1 MSKKKKTRVELRKN
15 IAKPPRANQWT
26 RGFQDHGFEEN
37 ATAAGERVRAKG
49 DLSRKRTIIS
59 TETGEA
65 VEVPVADA
73 GQCRRGRV
81 LRVHKQACIV
91 QSEDGQTF
99 RCSIRTMLKKLAT
112 DERAVITTGDLV
124 WFLPSNPTRNAER
137 GTRNKDGPDSGSAFR
152 VPSSEIEEGVIETV
166 EPRHGV
172 LTRSSRRREHVLV
185 ANVDQLVAVV
195 SLFEPDLKPHLIDRY
210 LACAEGGGLR
220 PIVCLN
226 K

>member
-26 RGFQDHGFEEN
+26 RGFQDHGFEEE
-37 ATAAGERVRAKG
+37 ATKAGERVRAKG

-59 TETGEA
+59 TAVGEVGET

-91 QSEDGQTF
+91 QTDDGQAY

-112 DERAVITTGDLV
+112 EERAVITTGDLV
-124 WFLPSNPTRNAER
+124 WFLPSRNEA
-137 GTRNKDGPDSGSAFR
+137 DGSGIA
-152 VPSSEIEEGVIETV
+152 EGVIETV

-172 LTRSSRRREHVLV
+172 LTRS
-185 ANVDQLVAVV
+185 
-195 SLFEPDLKPHLIDRY
+195 
-210 LACAEGGGLR
+210 
-220 PIVCLN
+220 
-226 K
+226 